1 MEARGLS
8 VPFNDVDINDWG
20 LGAGGKTQKAGDV
33 ITAQTLG
40 GHENRCGA
48 NGLGENNRCSPMTN
62 KSPARF
68 KWFRPFCTFQV
79 DITKR
84 RQG

>member
-1 MEARGLS
+1 MEVRGLS
-8 VPFNDVDINDWG
+8 IPFNDVDINDWG
-20 LGAGGKTQKAGDV
+20 LGAGGKAQKAGDV

-40 GHENRCGA
+40 GYDARPMD
-48 NGLGENNRCSPMTN
+48 LGGNSRCSPMTN